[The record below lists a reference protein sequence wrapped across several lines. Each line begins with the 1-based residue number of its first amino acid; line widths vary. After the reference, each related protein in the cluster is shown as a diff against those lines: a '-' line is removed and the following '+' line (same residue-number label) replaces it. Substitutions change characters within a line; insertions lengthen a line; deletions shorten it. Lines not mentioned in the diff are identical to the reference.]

1 MRTNIFSKKCFFE
14 SLIKLSKEKDYNEIQ
29 ISDIC
34 KEAGYNRSTFYR
46 TYSSKDDLLAD
57 GFITFYVNEYYSMVK
72 NGSFGNDYIKNATL
86 LFSYIRSHSE
96 IFLLMHKAQL
106 DYKMF
111 KMFSNV
117 FPLAR
122 DYGKDQLYYIYFQAN
137 GYLAVITEW
146 LIHGMR
152 ESDEYMGNLIA
163 EIIEKSTIY

>member
-1 MRTNIFSKKCFFE
+1 MRTNLFSKKCFFE
-14 SLIKLSKEKDYNEIQ
+14 SLIKLSKENDYNTIQ

-46 TYSSKDDLLAD
+46 IYSSKDELLVD
-57 GFITFYVNEYYSMVK
+57 GFNTFYVNEYYASV
-72 NGSFGNDYIKNATL
+72 NNSSFGKDYIKNVTL

-111 KMFSNV
+111 KMFCNV

-122 DYGKDQLYYIYFQAN
+122 NYGKDQRYYIYYQAS
-137 GYLAVITEW
+137 GYLGVITEW
-146 LIHGMR
+146 LLDGMK
-152 ESDEYMGNLIA
+152 ESDEYMGNLVA